1 MTLLSINDILIYG
14 LVGRFIII
22 KIRRKVERT
31 FQSVCA
37 LTISAGTSDESI
49 RRQTMRFIHTGD
61 IHLGAHPESKREWAA
76 NRGEEIWGTFEKL
89 IKKIKMD
96 SVDLLIISGDL
107 FHRQPLLR
115 EIKEVDYLLSTIPD
129 TKVVICAGNH
139 DAIKKG
145 SFYEGFQWSENV
157 IFLEDRNIQ
166 KVDIEEINAC
176 VYGLSYHETEI
187 EENLYDHIIVDD
199 INKLNILVA
208 HGGDEKHIPINK
220 KKLAMSGFDY
230 VAMGHIHKPEMDERS
245 RMAYCG
251 SLEPIDMNDI
261 GKRGYI
267 YGEINKYGLELEF
280 VPFAKRIYKEIDF
293 TVTPKVT
300 NMEIRHRLL
309 DMMVENGEEN
319 MFKVTFNGY
328 RDPDFEIKEKDIE
341 QIGNIVSIVDE
352 TVPDFDFEELY
363 EDNHDNILGMFIE
376 RYLDKGYLNEREKKT
391 LYYGAKAL
399 LDAMEDET

>member
-1 MTLLSINDILIYG
+1 
-14 LVGRFIII
+14 
-22 KIRRKVERT
+22 
-31 FQSVCA
+31 
-37 LTISAGTSDESI
+37 
-49 RRQTMRFIHTGD
+49 MRFIHTGD
-61 IHLGAHPESKREWAA
+61 IHLGAHPENKREWAA
-76 NRGEEIWGTFEKL
+76 NRGDEIWGTFERL

-96 SVDLLIISGDL
+96 SVDLLIIAGDL

-157 IFLEDRNIQ
+157 IFIEDKNI
-166 KVDIEEINAC
+166 KKIDIEGMNAC

-199 INKLNILVA
+199 INKINILVA

-220 KKLAMSGFDY
+220 KKIAMSGFDY
-230 VAMGHIHKPEMDERS
+230 VAMGHIHKPDIDEKN

-251 SLEPIDMNDI
+251 SLEPIDMNDM
-261 GKRGYI
+261 GERGYI
-267 YGEINKYGLELEF
+267 YGEVNKYRLELEF
-280 VPFAKRIYKEIDF
+280 VPFAKRIYKDIEF
-293 TVTPKVT
+293 TVTPTVT

-309 DMMVENGEEN
+309 ALMKENGEEN
-319 MFKVTFNGY
+319 MFKVTFDGY
-328 RDPDFEIKEKDIE
+328 RDPDFEINAQDIS
-341 QIGNIVSIVDE
+341 QVGNIVSIDDK

-363 EDNHDNILGMFIE
+363 EDNHDNILGMFIGK
-376 RYLDKGYLNEREKKT
+376 YLDKGYLSELDKKI
-391 LYYGAKAL
+391 LYYGTKAL
-399 LDAMEDET
+399 IDAMED

>member
-1 MTLLSINDILIYG
+1 
-14 LVGRFIII
+14 
-22 KIRRKVERT
+22 
-31 FQSVCA
+31 
-37 LTISAGTSDESI
+37 
-49 RRQTMRFIHTGD
+49 MRFIHTGD
-61 IHLGAHPESKREWAA
+61 IHLGAHPENKREWAA
-76 NRGEEIWGTFEKL
+76 NRGDEIWGTFERL
-89 IKKIKMD
+89 IKKIKLD
-96 SVDLLIISGDL
+96 SVDLLIIAGDL

-157 IFLEDRNIQ
+157 IFIEDKNIK
-166 KVDIEEINAC
+166 KVEIEGINTC

-199 INKLNILVA
+199 INKINILVA

-230 VAMGHIHKPEMDERS
+230 VAMGHIHKPDIDERN

-261 GKRGYI
+261 GERGYV
-267 YGEINKYGLELEF
+267 YGEVNKYGLELEF

-293 TVTPKVT
+293 TVTPTVT
-300 NMEIRHRLL
+300 NMEIRHRLIEL
-309 DMMVENGEEN
+309 MKENGEEN
-319 MFKVTFNGY
+319 MFKITFDGY
-328 RDPDFEIKEKDIE
+328 RDPDFEINAQDIC
-341 QIGNIVSIVDE
+341 QVGNIVSIVDK

-363 EDNHDNILGMFIE
+363 EDNHDNILGMFIG
-376 RYLDKGYLNEREKKT
+376 RYLDKGFLNELDKKT
-391 LYYGAKAL
+391 LYYGTKAL
-399 LDAMEDET
+399 IDAMED